1 MMSGETGVLAV
12 HPAGEQPAVEWG
24 SDEPVTADT
33 YAGRVHLEWEPA
45 APVTTMGQLAFF
57 IEYLKQGGLFDGWVA
72 GCPLHLTSP
81 NAPAKRDVLGTVLLS
96 VLAGH
101 WRYAHITALRAD
113 AVNAPLLGMKKV
125 VSEDAVRRAL
135 GKIDEAGGIAW
146 LREQLEYC
154 VRPLLGELWVLDVD
168 TTVKPLYGHQQA
180 AEVGYNPSKR
190 GRPSQVYHSYLMA
203 ELRLVLEV
211 EVASGK
217 EHTAKHAAPGLWALL
232 DRLGPA
238 CAPCLLRGD
247 NDWGSEPVMREAERR
262 GQPYLFKLRLR
273 PGVKRVLERAM
284 RESDWQNA
292 GAGWQGKWGE
302 VRLHGWSRQRRVVL
316 LRRRLRRLLLTERPA
331 EGTPAA
337 GKVPLQLGFVELD
350 ARREAW
356 EYAVLV
362 TSLQSE
368 LLTVAQLYRDR
379 GDAEN
384 SFDELKNQWGWGGFT
399 THDLKRCQFMARIV
413 ALAANWWNLFV
424 RLADPDRHRE
434 AITSRP
440 LLLQAIGRQTQHAGQ
455 TTITITSPHGD
466 RHRARRAFSR
476 IARFFARLRQT
487 AEQLTDLDRWYRILS
502 YALVKYLKGRQ
513 LDPPRRL
520 QHA

>member
-1 MMSGETGVLAV
+1 VPAV
-12 HPAGEQPAVEWG
+12 HLGGEQPVVELV
-24 SDEPVTADT
+24 DAEPVAADT
-33 YAGRVHLEWEPA
+33 FAGRVHLEWEPA

-72 GCPLHLTSP
+72 GCPLQLTSP

-101 WRYAHITALRAD
+101 YRYAHITARRAD

-135 GKIDEAGGIAW
+135 GKIDEAAGIAW
-146 LREQLEYC
+146 LHQQLEYC
-154 VRPLLGELWVLDVD
+154 VRPLLGEPWILDVD
-168 TTVKPLYGHQQA
+168 ATVKPLYGHQQA

-190 GRPSQVYHSYLMA
+190 GRPSHVYHSYLMA

-232 DRLGPA
+232 DRLGPSS
-238 CAPCLLRGD
+238 APALLRGD
-247 NDWGSEPVMREAERR
+247 NDWGNEGVMSEAERR
-262 GQPYLFKLRLR
+262 SQPYLFKLRLR
-273 PGVKRVLERAM
+273 RGVKRVLERAM

-302 VRLHGWSRQRRVVL
+302 VRLLGWSRQRRVVL
-316 LRRRLRRLLLTERPA
+316 LRRHLRQVLLTERSADTERA
-331 EGTPAA
+331 EGKA
-337 GKVPLQLGFVELD
+337 PLQLGFVELD

-362 TSLQSE
+362 TSLEAE
-368 LLTVAQLYRDR
+368 LLTIAQLYRDR

-384 SFDELKNQWGWGGFT
+384 NFDELKNQWGWGGFT
-399 THDLKRCQFMARIV
+399 THDVKRCQFIARIV

-424 RLADPDRHRE
+424 RLADPDQHHE

-455 TTITITSPHGD
+455 TTITITSPHGQH
-466 RHRARRAFSR
+466 HRARRAFLR
-476 IARFFARLRQT
+476 IAGFFARLRQT

-502 YALVKYLKGRQ
+502 FALVKYLKGRQ

>member
-1 MMSGETGVLAV
+1 MTGEIGVPAV
-12 HPAGEQPAVEWG
+12 HPAGEQPIVELAA
-24 SDEPVTADT
+24 DEPVAADT
-33 YAGRVHLEWEPA
+33 FAGRVHLEWEPA

-81 NAPAKRDVLGTVLLS
+81 NAPSKRDVLGTVLLS

-113 AVNAPLLGMKKV
+113 AINAPLLGMKKV

-135 GKIDEAGGIAW
+135 SKIDEVAGIAW

-168 TTVKPLYGHQQA
+168 TTIKPLYGHQQG

-190 GRPSQVYHSYLMA
+190 GRPSHVYHSYLMA

-232 DRLGPA
+232 DRLGPS

-247 NDWGSEPVMREAERR
+247 NDWGNEGVMSEAERR
-262 GQPYLFKLRLR
+262 GQTYLFKLRLR

-302 VRLHGWSRQRRVVL
+302 VRLMGWSRQRRVVL
-316 LRRRLRRLLLTERPA
+316 LRRRLRQVLLTEGSA
-331 EGTPAA
+331 DGAATA
-337 GKVPLQLGFVELD
+337 GKAPLQLGFVELD

-362 TSLQSE
+362 TSLPGE

-384 SFDELKNQWGWGGFT
+384 NFDELKNQWGWGGFT
-399 THDLKRCQFMARIV
+399 THDVKRCQFIARIV

-424 RLADPDRHRE
+424 RLADPDQHRE

-455 TTITITSPHGD
+455 TTITITSPHGHH
-466 RHRARRAFSR
+466 HRARRAFVR
-476 IARFFARLRQT
+476 IARFFAQLRQT

-502 YALVKYLKGRQ
+502 FALVKYLKGRQ

-520 QHA
+520 QQP

>member
-1 MMSGETGVLAV
+1 MTSTTGVPAV
-12 HPAGEQPAVEWG
+12 HPAGEQPAVEPAG
-24 SDEPVTADT
+24 DGPLTAET
-33 YAGRVHLEWEPA
+33 FAGRIHLEWEPA

-57 IEYLKQGGLFDGWVA
+57 IEYLKQGGLFEGWVA
-72 GCPLHLTSP
+72 ACPLHLTSP

-101 WRYAHITALRAD
+101 WRYAHITALRGD
-113 AVNAPLLGMKKV
+113 GVNAPLLGMKKV

-135 GKIDEAGGIAW
+135 GKIEETTGVAW

-154 VRPLLGELWVLDVD
+154 TRPLLGEPWILDVD
-168 TTVKPLYGHQQA
+168 TTVKPLYGHQEA
-180 AEVGYNPSKR
+180 AAVGYNPSKR
-190 GRPSQVYHSYLMA
+190 GRPSHVYHSYLMA

-238 CAPCLLRGD
+238 RRPSLLRGD
-247 NDWGSEPVMREAERR
+247 ADWGSEAVMHEAEAR
-262 GQPYLFKLRLR
+262 GLPFLFKLRLR

-284 RESDWQNA
+284 RETDWQNA

-302 VRLHGWSRQRRVVL
+302 VRLQGWGRQRRVVL
-316 LRRRLRRLLLTERPA
+316 LRRRLGSVLLAPR
-331 EGTPAA
+331 AA
-337 GKVPLQLGFVELD
+337 GENPVVEAPLQLGFVEFD
-350 ARREAW
+350 ADRQAW

-362 TSLQSE
+362 TSLQAE
-368 LLTVAQLYRDR
+368 LLTIAQLYRDR

-384 SFDELKNQWGWGGFT
+384 NFDELKNQWGWGGFT
-399 THDLKRCQFMARIV
+399 TQDLTRCRLMARIV
-413 ALAANWWNLFV
+413 ALVSNWWNLFV
-424 RLADPDRHRE
+424 RLADPDQHRE

-455 TTITITSPHGD
+455 TTITVTSPHGQHRRV
-466 RHRARRAFSR
+466 RHAFLR
-476 IARFFARLRQT
+476 IAGFFARLRQT
-487 AEQLTDLDRWYRILS
+487 AEQLTDLERWHRILS

-513 LDPPRRL
+513 LDPPRAL
-520 QHA
+520 EHA

>member
-1 MMSGETGVLAV
+1 MRGETGVAAV
-12 HPAGEQPAVEWG
+12 HPAGEQPEVEPAVVG
-24 SDEPVTADT
+24 PVTAET
-33 YAGRVHLEWEPA
+33 FAGRVHLEWEPA

-57 IEYLKQGGLFDGWVA
+57 IEYLKQGGLFDGWAA

-101 WRYAHITALRAD
+101 WRYAHITALRGD
-113 AVNAPLLGMKKV
+113 GVNAPLLGMKKV

-135 GKIDEAGGIAW
+135 GKIEETAGVAW
-146 LREQLEYC
+146 LREQLDYC
-154 VRPLLGELWVLDVD
+154 VRPLLGEPWILDVD
-168 TTVKPLYGHQQA
+168 TTVKPLYGHQEA

-190 GRPSQVYHSYLMA
+190 GRPSHVYHSYLMA

-211 EVASGK
+211 EVASGR
-217 EHTAKHAAPGLWALL
+217 EHTSSHAAPGLWALL
-232 DRLGPA
+232 DRLGA
-238 CAPCLLRGD
+238 ASAPTLLRGD
-247 NDWGSEPVMREAERR
+247 SDWGTETVMREAERR

-273 PGVKRVLERAM
+273 RGVKRVLERAM
-284 RESDWQNA
+284 RQSDWQNA

-302 VRLHGWSRQRRVVL
+302 VRLQGWGRQRRVVL
-316 LRRRLRRLLLTERPA
+316 LRRRLSELLLTERSA
-331 EGTPAA
+331 GGDPAA
-337 GKVPLQLGFVELD
+337 APLQLGFVELD

-362 TSLQSE
+362 TSLEAE
-368 LLTVAQLYRDR
+368 LLTIAQLYRDR
-379 GDAEN
+379 GNAEN
-384 SFDELKNQWGWGGFT
+384 NFDELKNQWGWGGFT
-399 THDLKRCQFMARIV
+399 TRDLKRCQLMARIV
-413 ALAANWWNLFV
+413 ALVCNWWNLFV
-424 RLADPDRHRE
+424 RLADPDQHRE

-455 TTITITSPHGD
+455 TTITVTSTHGE
-466 RHRARRAFSR
+466 HHHARRAFLR
-476 IARFFARLRQT
+476 IAGFFARLRQT

-502 YALVKYLKGRQ
+502 YALAKYLKGRQ

-520 QHA
+520 EPA